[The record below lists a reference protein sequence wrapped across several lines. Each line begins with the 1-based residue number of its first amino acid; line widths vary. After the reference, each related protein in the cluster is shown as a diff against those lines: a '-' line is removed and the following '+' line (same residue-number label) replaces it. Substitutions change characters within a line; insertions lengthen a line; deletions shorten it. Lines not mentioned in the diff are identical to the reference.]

1 MPITAPIIPELTDET
16 RAELASKLP
25 GVDLQIVR
33 AQKTSFV
40 GVIRPATDGEWSI
53 FRRTQVEDKVKAN
66 FMLSESCVVWPYK
79 ADRDAIFAR
88 YPALR
93 EVCVGEICEMAGV
106 EATATREKL

>member
-1 MPITAPIIPELTDET
+1 MPNTDLLPELTDAI
-16 RAELASKLP
+16 RAELATKFP

-33 AQKTSFV
+33 AQKTPFV

-53 FRRTQVEDKVKAN
+53 FRRTQAEDRIKAN
-66 FMLSESCVVWPYK
+66 FMITESCVVWPYK
-79 ADRDAIFAR
+79 AERDAVFAR